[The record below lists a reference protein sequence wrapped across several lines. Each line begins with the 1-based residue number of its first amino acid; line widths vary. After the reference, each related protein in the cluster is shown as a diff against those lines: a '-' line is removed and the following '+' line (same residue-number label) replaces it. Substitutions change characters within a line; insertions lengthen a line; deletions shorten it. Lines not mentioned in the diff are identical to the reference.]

1 MYEKSVIGLLSLGYI
16 NAANEGMIIVE
27 ISLII
32 SAILTPSFWHYEVI
46 WIFDIIYTLLL
57 IICLCSLY
65 TFLSS
70 LINIW
75 KVRGISY
82 VGSYFIDSF
91 LTILIL
97 LFPVINFMFM
107 FSSFEYYFDLIYY
120 LSSIMFLRVAIQLQ
134 VDIITDQ
141 KFKKRRFYLIFLT
154 YLSIIGLLSSSFFID
169 DFTENYQDLIKI
181 IFYIFIGINML
192 GLIHFCIDISF
203 SITRFLGISFLS
215 IETKFSEALLNK
227 RDNE

>member
-16 NAANEGMIIVE
+16 NEANEGMVIIE
-27 ISLII
+27 LSLII
-32 SAILTPSFWHYEVI
+32 SAILTPTFWHNEVI
-46 WIFDIIYTLLL
+46 WIFDVNYTLLL
-57 IICLCSLY
+57 VIGLCSLY

-107 FSSFEYYFDLIYY
+107 LSSFEYYFDLIYY
-120 LSSIMFLRVAIQLQ
+120 LSSIMFIRVAIQLQ
-134 VDIITDQ
+134 VDIISDQ
-141 KFKKRRFYLIFLT
+141 RFMKRRFYLIFFT
-154 YLSIIGLLSSSFFID
+154 YISIIGLLSSSIFID

-181 IFYIFIGINML
+181 VFYIFIGINL
-192 GLIHFCIDISF
+192 YGLIHFCIDISL
-203 SITRFLGISFLS
+203 SITRFLGISFLTIKTNFPES
-215 IETKFSEALLNK
+215 LLSEPVIE
-227 RDNE
+227 